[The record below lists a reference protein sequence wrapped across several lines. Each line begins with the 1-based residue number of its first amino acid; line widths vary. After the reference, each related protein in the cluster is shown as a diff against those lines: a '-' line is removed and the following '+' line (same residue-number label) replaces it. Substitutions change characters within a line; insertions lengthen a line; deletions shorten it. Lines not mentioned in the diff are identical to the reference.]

1 VRGWRLQ
8 YPNETSLAFAYFCGV
23 LGHGAGWKCV
33 KDTAAVDNAL
43 QEQGRPLVSF
53 NAVAGVSAGLV
64 GGVSDESTVYV
75 ASKEN
80 RVPFETRFTSASR
93 GTSSSCLGVRDQRA
107 VELALKA
114 DGTPRKTGVIAQAL
128 VNCQN

>member
-1 VRGWRLQ
+1 MQ

-64 GGVSDESTVYV
+64 GGVSDECAVYV
-75 ASKEN
+75 ASEEN
-80 RVPFETRFTSASR
+80 RIPFEVRFTSASWR
-93 GTSSSCLGVRDQRA
+93 TGSSGLGVRDQRA

-114 DGTPRKTGVIAQAL
+114 GGAPRKTGVIAQAL
-128 VNCQN
+128 VNSRN

>member
-1 VRGWRLQ
+1 M
-8 YPNETSLAFAYFCGV
+8 
-23 LGHGAGWKCV
+23 GHGAGWKCV

-64 GGVSDESTVYV
+64 GGVSEESTVYV

-80 RVPFETRFTSASR
+80 RVPFEVSFTSASWR
-93 GTSSSCLGVRDQRA
+93 THSSGLGIRDQRA

-114 DGTPRKTGVIAQAL
+114 GGAPRKTGVIAQAL
-128 VNCQN
+128 VNSQN